1 VRKKRRKKQ
10 EKKDVESLQHTN
22 IPKRNKGIIASIAIL
37 LAILIISLPVISE
50 SIIKFTDS
58 TGSEIDSLQSFEL
71 KGLVYLPLDKVC
83 RIFDG
88 QLQRYE
94 PLIGRV
100 TIQIKGKSAIF
111 FVGQKVVNAKGLNP
125 SEIILS
131 NPPLLISEKLMVP
144 MDFLFNVV
152 ANLAEVGIKFDR
164 IRGQVRVENI
174 GNVGEKFET
183 TKPKYSDFTS
193 KSQSKKKR
201 SLIIDP
207 GHGGKDFGA
216 KSASGI
222 SEKEIN
228 LRLAK
233 LISQN
238 VSQFDLEVYLTR
250 DDDKLLLPI
259 ERADFANIHHGEA
272 FISVHS
278 VFTVFTGSSKPRPSE
293 SSDPSSSPRFSFR
306 RGAIYVNSSIFSQP
320 ESNGPVSSVSL
331 VSPVKRLVQSEFYE
345 ESWIL
350 AKIAKDELE
359 AQGFDIQRISEA
371 PLAGIKDVYMPAIL
385 VEISYPISS
394 MSPDFGA
401 QNLESEVLQL
411 SAEALSQATAKF
423 FKR

>member
-1 VRKKRRKKQ
+1 MRKKRKKKQ
-10 EKKDVESLQHTN
+10 EKKDVESLQGTN
-22 IPKRNKGIIASIAIL
+22 IPKRNKRNKGIIASIAIL
-37 LAILIISLPVISE
+37 LAIFIINLPVISE
-50 SIIKFTDS
+50 SVIKFTDS

-100 TIQIKGKSAIF
+100 TIQIKGRSAIF
-111 FVGQKVVNAKGLNP
+111 FVGQKVVNAKSLNP
-125 SEIILS
+125 SEITLS
-131 NPPLLISEKLMVP
+131 NPPLLISGKLMVP
-144 MDFLFNVV
+144 MDFLVNVV

-164 IRGQVRVENI
+164 IRGQVRLENI

-193 KSQSKKKR
+193 KKQSQKKL
-201 SLIIDP
+201 SLIVDP

-216 KSASGI
+216 KSVSGI

-238 VSQFDLEVYLTR
+238 VSQFDLDVYLTR
-250 DDDKLLLPI
+250 DDDKSLLPI
-259 ERADFANIHHGEA
+259 ERADFANLHHGEA

-278 VFTVFTGSSKPRPSE
+278 VFTVLTGSSE
-293 SSDPSSSPRFSFR
+293 PSSSSSSRIR
-306 RGAIYVNSSIFSQP
+306 RGAIYVNGSIFSQP
-320 ESNGPVSSVSL
+320 EFSGPVSSASP

-345 ESWIL
+345 ESWTL

-359 AQGFDIQRISEA
+359 AQGFDIRRLSEA

-385 VEISYPISS
+385 VEISCPINSI
-394 MSPDFGA
+394 SPDFEA

-411 SAEALSQATAKF
+411 SAEALSQAVAKF
-423 FKR
+423 FRR

>member
-1 VRKKRRKKQ
+1 MRKKRKKKQ
-10 EKKDVESLQHTN
+10 EKKDIESLQGTN

-37 LAILIISLPVISE
+37 LAIFIINLPVISE
-50 SIIKFTDS
+50 SVIKFTDS

-100 TIQIKGKSAIF
+100 TIQIKGRSAIF
-111 FVGQKVVNAKGLNP
+111 FVGQKVVNAKSLNP
-125 SEIILS
+125 SEITLS
-131 NPPLLISEKLMVP
+131 NPPLLISGKLMVP
-144 MDFLFNVV
+144 MDFLVNVV

-164 IRGQVRVENI
+164 IRGQVRLENI

-193 KSQSKKKR
+193 KKQSQKKL
-201 SLIIDP
+201 SLIVDP

-216 KSASGI
+216 KSVSGI

-238 VSQFDLEVYLTR
+238 VSQFDLDVYLTR
-250 DDDKLLLPI
+250 DDDKSLLPI
-259 ERADFANIHHGEA
+259 ERADFANLHHGEA

-278 VFTVFTGSSKPRPSE
+278 VFTVFTVLTGSSE
-293 SSDPSSSPRFSFR
+293 SSSSSSSRIR
-306 RGAIYVNSSIFSQP
+306 RGAIYVNGSIFSQP
-320 ESNGPVSSVSL
+320 DFSGPVSSASPVSP

-345 ESWIL
+345 ESWTL

-359 AQGFDIQRISEA
+359 AQGFDIRRLSEA

-385 VEISYPISS
+385 VEISCPINSI
-394 MSPDFGA
+394 SPDFEA

-411 SAEALSQATAKF
+411 SAEALSQAVAKF
-423 FKR
+423 FRR